1 MGLWQIIICDFVCFL
16 LGKLADLYYDAIA
29 IKSKVA
35 PGTVK
40 NRLKFI
46 FSVLEVGDKHGFLNE
61 YSTFE
66 ICYGEYTSEKI
77 KSMKIT
83 ETNLIN

>member
-40 NRLKFI
+40 NRLKI
-46 FSVLEVGDKHGFLNE
+46 YFSCVRSWRQTWILNE
-61 YSTFE
+61 YNTFE

-83 ETNLIN
+83 VTNLIN

>member
-46 FSVLEVGDKHGFLNE
+46 FSVLEVGDKQGFINE

-66 ICYGEYTSEKI
+66 ICYGEYSSEQITSMTFTDDDFIE
-77 KSMKIT
+77 
-83 ETNLIN
+83 